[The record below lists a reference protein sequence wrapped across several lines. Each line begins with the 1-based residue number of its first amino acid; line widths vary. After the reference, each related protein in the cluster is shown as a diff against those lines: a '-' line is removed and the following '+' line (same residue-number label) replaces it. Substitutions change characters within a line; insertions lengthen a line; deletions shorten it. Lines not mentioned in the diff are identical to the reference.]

1 MVAIA
6 VIVWA
11 GFAALCCI
19 FCLPLLIVSLTMKVA
34 HADTALMRRLR
45 RQRSR

>member
-6 VIVWA
+6 LIVWA

-19 FCLPLLIVSLTMKVA
+19 FCLPLLLVTLTVKLA
-34 HADTALMRRLR
+34 HAEPALLRRLR
-45 RQRSR
+45 RRDTV

>member
-6 VIVWA
+6 LVVWA

-19 FCLPLLIVSLTMKVA
+19 FCLPLLLVTLTVKVV
-34 HADTALMRRLR
+34 HAEAVLMRRLR
-45 RQRSR
+45 RKNSA

>member
-6 VIVWA
+6 LIVWA

-19 FCLPLLIVSLTMKVA
+19 FCLPLLLVTLTVKLA
-34 HADTALMRRLR
+34 HAETALLRRLR
-45 RQRSR
+45 RRDTV

>member
-6 VIVWA
+6 LVVWA

-34 HADTALMRRLR
+34 HAESALLRRLR
-45 RQRSR
+45 RRHTT